1 MILNYPVILFYR
13 RSSTASL
20 ETYPLFSLNRIAAFT
35 WTSSSPYLV
44 LKKIISSFHYL
55 SLCCKTIKRRFCDKS
70 KIAKIKWEDH
80 LIILQNFL
88 AHFGINNKFPTRW
101 RRMGG
106 GREEGVRWGKGK
118 WLGGGGSGERG
129 GGEGGEG
136 ARTGSKVADAVLPLT
151 FIELDHL
158 PSYLLKKSI

>member
-88 AHFGINNKFPTRW
+88 AHFGINNKFPTR
-101 RRMGG
+101 RRLLRG
-106 GREEGVRWGKGK
+106 EGVGWGKGK
-118 WLGGGGSGERG
+118 GFEWGRGGRGGVREGVWVGEGVGEGEGERM
-129 GGEGGEG
+129 GEGLRGE
-136 ARTGSKVADAVLPLT
+136 
-151 FIELDHL
+151 
-158 PSYLLKKSI
+158 LK

>member
-20 ETYPLFSLNRIAAFT
+20 ETYPLFSLDRIAAFT

-55 SLCCKTIKRRFCDKS
+55 PLCCKTIKRRFCDKS

-101 RRMGG
+101 RWMGG
-106 GREEGVRWGKGK
+106 GGRRGWGEGRESGWVGEGVGEGEGVGKGEGERVGK
-118 WLGGGGSGERG
+118 GLGGEVR
-129 GGEGGEG
+129 
-136 ARTGSKVADAVLPLT
+136 
-151 FIELDHL
+151 
-158 PSYLLKKSI
+158 